1 MEAILNI
8 LKENALGKKLF
19 ESVENRRLRES
30 K

>member
-1 MEAILNI
+1 MEVILNI

-19 ESVENRRLRES
+19 ESVENRRLRG